1 MGDIVLAIG
10 MAAILMADVVM
21 DAITTAAVRVAAILP
36 DGQGVQILTH
46 RMVDIQAQ
54 GQSWQVVLKG
64 DSREQPDLPI
74 PIEWIV
80 GRLEQEMPDK

>member
-1 MGDIVLAIG
+1 VGDIVLAIG
-10 MAAILMADVVM
+10 MAAI
-21 DAITTAAVRVAAILP
+21 TTLALP
-36 DGQGVQILTH
+36 TDGQGVQILTH
-46 RMVDIQAQ
+46 RIVDIQAQ